1 MNKVRSI
8 MIVISMCLIS
18 ILNAHAS
25 TKLKMEEQK
34 GKIEFLAIG
43 NPGFLKINGKGNGPK
58 ADLEIKD
65 NVLNGQFEID
75 LKTLDTGMSLR
86 NSHMKEKY
94 LQIDKF
100 PKAILSIENQ
110 KLAEGW
116 SFDKPEV
123 KGKKMAGQ
131 LEIHGVKKPIEIL
144 YSLNNDKKIQA
155 EFDIKISDFNIEIP
169 SFMGVTVADKVTVKV
184 ESEIKNAN

>member
-43 NPGFLKINGKGNGPK
+43 NPGFLKINGKGNGPQ
-58 ADLEIKD
+58 AEFEIKD
-65 NVLNGQFEID
+65 NTLNGKFEID
-75 LKTLDTGMSLR
+75 LKTLDTGMNLR

-94 LQIDKF
+94 LQVDKY
-100 PKAILSIENQ
+100 PKAILSVENQ
-110 KLAEGW
+110 KLDEGW
-116 SFDKPEV
+116 SIDKPEI
-123 KGKKMAGQ
+123 KGKKIAGH
-131 LEIHGVKKPIEIL
+131 LEVHGVKKPVEVL

>member
-1 MNKVRSI
+1 MKKFKNIILIATISLVSI
-8 MIVISMCLIS
+8 V
-18 ILNAHAS
+18 NAQAS

-34 GKIEFLAIG
+34 GKTEFLAVG

-58 ADLEIKD
+58 AEFEIKD
-65 NVLNGQFEID
+65 NVLNGKFEID

-86 NSHMKEKY
+86 NTHMKEKY

-100 PKAILSIENQ
+100 PNAVLTIENQ
-110 KLAEGW
+110 KLAENW
-116 SFDKPEV
+116 SLDKPEI
-123 KGKKMAGQ
+123 KGKKIAGQ
-131 LEIHGVKKPIEIL
+131 LEVHGVRKPVEVL